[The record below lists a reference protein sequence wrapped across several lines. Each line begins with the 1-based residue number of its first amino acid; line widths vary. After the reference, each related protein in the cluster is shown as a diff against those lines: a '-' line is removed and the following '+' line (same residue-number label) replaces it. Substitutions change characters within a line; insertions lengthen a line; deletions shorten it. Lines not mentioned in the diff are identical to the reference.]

1 MISPTSLLS
10 APSAIGG
17 AHPAGDH
24 NAVVRDH
31 APASP
36 TGWGATRPRY
46 PLGAPAPVDSALTR
60 FLVQPCMEL
69 SINHALEPAITIS
82 RLQHPP
88 TFDAVLQRARKI
100 LREAGTH
107 GGTDGAIYQTALQ
120 VLDRNV
126 VLRNQSRTIR
136 GALHQG

>member
-17 AHPAGDH
+17 AHPAGDS
-24 NAVVRDH
+24 NAAVRDY

-36 TGWGATRPRY
+36 PGWSPTRPRS
-46 PLGAPAPVDSALTR
+46 PLGTPQPVDSALTR

-69 SINHALEPAITIS
+69 SVNHALEPSITLS

-88 TFDAVLQRARKI
+88 TFDAVLQHARKV
-100 LREAGTH
+100 LREAGTV
-107 GGTDGAIYQTALQ
+107 GGPAGVIYQTALQ